1 MNGEELKRIRI
12 EMKFGVC
19 DMYRTL
25 GLPRRTYQD
34 YEAGKR
40 GIPED
45 VARRVREAHR
55 RDREFMAG
63 LPARIDAAIEREF
76 PGGVIPSFQ
85 DEKEEEE

>member
-1 MNGEELKRIRI
+1 MSAEECKRLRQ

-34 YEAGKR
+34 YESGRR
-40 GIPED
+40 GIPQD
-45 VARRVREAHR
+45 VAAQIREAHR

-63 LPARIDAAIEREF
+63 LPARIDAALKREF
-76 PGGVIPSFQ
+76 PGGIIPSFQ
-85 DEKEEEE
+85 DEKEEEL